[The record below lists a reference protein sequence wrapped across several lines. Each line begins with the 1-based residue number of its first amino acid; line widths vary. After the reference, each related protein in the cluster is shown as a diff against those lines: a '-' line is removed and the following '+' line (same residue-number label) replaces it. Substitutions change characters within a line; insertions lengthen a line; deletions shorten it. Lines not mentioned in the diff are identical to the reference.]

1 MIKKHAKAEIEDIS
15 NPEKKLGLEIN
26 FSLDS
31 SGQVKLTLNEEEIVV
46 DMQKLWEFVY
56 TVVTPDLADKI
67 VPVRTE
73 EREVFS
79 KQHYVK
85 VQKDLKVGD
94 TLVVNCQTDVR
105 KEVADAMRRDLQE
118 KEVIPQ

>member
-1 MIKKHAKAEIEDIS
+1 MIKKHAKAEILDKSSVDEYVS
-15 NPEKKLGLEIN
+15 FEIN
-26 FSLDS
+26 FDKKFPNT
-31 SGQVKLTLNEEEIVV
+31 VKISMEGNKAII
-46 DMQKLWEFVY
+46 DIQKLWEFVY